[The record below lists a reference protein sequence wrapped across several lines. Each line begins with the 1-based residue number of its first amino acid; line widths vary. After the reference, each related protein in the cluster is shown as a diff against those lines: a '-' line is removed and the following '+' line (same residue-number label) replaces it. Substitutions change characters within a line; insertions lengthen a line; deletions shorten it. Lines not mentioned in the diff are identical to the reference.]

1 MNLHEIKLAIS
12 QGLIVKWANDN
23 YNVIKDN
30 RDQYF
35 IMCEQNSHAIGL
47 TWADETTLN
56 GKEKDFYI
64 SN

>member
-23 YNVIKDN
+23 YTVIKDN

-35 IMCEQNSHAIGL
+35 IMSEQNSHAIGL
-47 TWADETTLN
+47 TL
-56 GKEKDFYI
+56 GR
-64 SN
+64 